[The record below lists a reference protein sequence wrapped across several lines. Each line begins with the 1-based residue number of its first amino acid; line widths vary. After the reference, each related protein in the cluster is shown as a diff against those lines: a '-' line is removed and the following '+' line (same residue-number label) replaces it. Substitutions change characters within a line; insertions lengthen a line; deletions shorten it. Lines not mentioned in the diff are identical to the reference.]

1 MHRLYN
7 PESIT
12 QYNIVPGLMGVILTM
27 TLVMMTGLAITR
39 ERERGTMENL
49 LAMPLTPLEVMTG
62 KIVPYI
68 AIGLVQ
74 ASIILLAAR
83 FIFSVPFVG
92 SITALYG
99 ASLLFIACQLTVGI
113 TLSSLAQNQ
122 LQAMQFTFFYFLP
135 NILLSGF
142 MFPFRGMP
150 EWAQWIGSVLPLTY
164 FNRIVRGILLK
175 GNDWADLWPSL
186 WPLAGVRAGGDG
198 DRACGSTAGRSI
210 DHRATHA
217 RIGSRG
223 SPRARSLA
231 RRLHGRARTSA
242 RPIRRPS
249 TATCRARGPAVLP
262 GMPARAR
269 AGARHPGRMV
279 DASSARRRSTRWCG
293 RALAA
298 SPTLDAGARAARAGA
313 GAAQRAHRCDRRIPQ
328 VDATFGADRQR
339 IDPATFGF
347 PEAPNPGPVQ
357 RVLRSAPTCR
367 TTSTSFGGTRREL
380 EALAAEVDYQGYE
393 LEAARLTLA
402 DATSSTTAIRRAA
415 LAAQIDAT
423 RTHPRQRS
431 VAQLAIVEQRYET
444 GGVALLDVQNQRA
457 LVAQTEAT
465 LAPLRAQ
472 WAQAGAPAGG
482 PAGRARPA
490 SAVAARR
497 SRCATSR
504 CPPSCR

>member
-1 MHRLYN
+1 MTTPVRTHAWFSLRRWWAMVSKEFLQLRRDRVTFAMIVGIPIIQLTLFGYAINTDPKHMPTALIVGDRSEFTRSFVAAMRNSDYFTITGELPDEEAGRAALAQGSAQFVVTIPPEFTRRLLRGERPSLLLEADASDPTATGAALAASSQLVSVVARKDLTGPFASLAASPPPFDVEVHRLYN

-68 AIGLVQ
+68 AIGLIQ

-164 FNRIVRGILLK
+164 FNRVVRGILLK

-186 WPLAGVRAGGDG
+186 WPLVVFALVVMTIAVRFY
-198 DRACGSTAGRSI
+198 
-210 DHRATHA
+210 
-217 RIGSRG
+217 
-223 SPRARSLA
+223 
-231 RRLHGRARTSA
+231 RR
-242 RPIRRPS
+242 
-249 TATCRARGPAVLP
+249 
-262 GMPARAR
+262 
-269 AGARHPGRMV
+269 
-279 DASSARRRSTRWCG
+279 
-293 RALAA
+293 
-298 SPTLDAGARAARAGA
+298 TLD
-313 GAAQRAHRCDRRIPQ
+313 
-328 VDATFGADRQR
+328 
-339 IDPATFGF
+339 
-347 PEAPNPGPVQ
+347 
-357 RVLRSAPTCR
+357 
-367 TTSTSFGGTRREL
+367 
-380 EALAAEVDYQGYE
+380 
-393 LEAARLTLA
+393 
-402 DATSSTTAIRRAA
+402 
-415 LAAQIDAT
+415 
-423 RTHPRQRS
+423 
-431 VAQLAIVEQRYET
+431 
-444 GGVALLDVQNQRA
+444 
-457 LVAQTEAT
+457 
-465 LAPLRAQ
+465 
-472 WAQAGAPAGG
+472 
-482 PAGRARPA
+482 
-490 SAVAARR
+490 
-497 SRCATSR
+497 
-504 CPPSCR
+504 